1 MFAGNTCVKSA
12 WIAVEVTRERAE
24 KVLVVEAYIAV
35 SSLEPNFDPAR
46 YDRLI
51 ADVRCVLG
59 RNPDIDRASILSMHR
74 GAGCASL
81 SMQRDKACT
90 GLFRRMAGD
99 ADAGRPSAPAR
110 ALHA

>member
-51 ADVRCVLG
+51 EDVRCVLG
-59 RNPDIDRASILSMHR
+59 RNPDIDRASILSM
-74 GAGCASL
+74 
-81 SMQRDKACT
+81 QRDKACT
-90 GLFRRMAGD
+90 GLFRRMVGD
-99 ADAGRPSAPAR
+99 ADAGHPSAPAR